1 MDLKCMS
8 VFWENSISGSNI
20 YINSFKDMKTLLP
33 LFALFLVFSTIYENI
48 RLLLLPCQNICD
60 FLVIGNEFSIA
71 NLVKCT
77 FVSCVAI
84 KINVEVALSHCL
96 SLKLLRIGG
105 YKCHKKVS
113 I

>member
-20 YINSFKDMKTLLP
+20 YINFFKDMKTLLL

-48 RLLLLPCQNICD
+48 RLLLPCQNICD

-84 KINVEVALSHCL
+84 KINVEVALSDC
-96 SLKLLRIGG
+96 
-105 YKCHKKVS
+105 VS
-113 I
+113 YFDPILHYQTLEF